1 MRAIYSL
8 SRQAAQVAVA
18 ALALAAATALLVGA
32 LGQRAAARGLLGLR
46 FDEPARE
53 PRAALEVA
61 ATNLRLLAA
70 CLIAAAAVRLRSQLR
85 PLLDGILGGL
95 LAVNAIVIGLAAAG
109 YGERLLASLAAH
121 GPPEL
126 AAFAL
131 AGGGYLAARAGELS
145 TGGFAA
151 VAAAAVALIAVAAVL
166 ETYVQLGGTR

>member
-1 MRAIYSL
+1 LSPTRSL

-18 ALALAAATALLVGA
+18 TLALAAATVLLARA
-32 LGQRAAARGLLGLR
+32 LGAAAAARGLLGLR
-46 FDEPARE
+46 FDEPVRE
-53 PRAALEVA
+53 PGAALEVA

-95 LAVNAIVIGLAAAG
+95 LALNAIIIGLAAAG
-109 YGERLLASLAAH
+109 YGGRLLASLAAH

-131 AGGGYLAARAGELS
+131 AGGGYLTARGGELS

-151 VAAAAVALIAVAAVL
+151 IAAAAVALIAVAAVL
-166 ETYVQLGGTR
+166 ETYVQLGGTQ